1 MAESRPG
8 SDVRDAS
15 ASGESNATA
24 AVSHELLMSALSMR
38 LAMWGSRK
46 WWRKISMTVLCLF
59 CLILLPVLMHTWDI
73 GWKCAVL
80 VLLISQC
87 TICRMCWWYCH
98 GV

>member
-46 WWRKISMTVLCLF
+46 
-59 CLILLPVLMHTWDI
+59 
-73 GWKCAVL
+73 
-80 VLLISQC
+80 
-87 TICRMCWWYCH
+87 
-98 GV
+98 